1 MSKIQ
6 KCPRCGADVL
16 DGYCYSCGI
25 ELPQT
30 EPDEPQ
36 ISDNPQT
43 AYYEQQNTAYQETQT
58 HAAYNEQQ
66 TVYPNIKVT
75 DDIVYEKPIEEGFF
89 TKYKKMSLGD
99 KLGNYWWFILLSL
112 LFPGFWLVPAV
123 TAVVSLITYKREKLR
138 YILDLAALAL
148 AGLLFFG

>member
-1 MSKIQ
+1 MTSIQ

-25 ELPQT
+25 ELPPR

-36 ISDNPQT
+36 ITNSAPQT
-43 AYYEQQNTAYQETQT
+43 AYGEPQNIHHEQHTAYSEP
-58 HAAYNEQQ
+58 Q

-75 DDIVYEKPIEEGFF
+75 DDIVYEKPIQEDFF
-89 TKYKKMSLGD
+89 TKYNRMTFGD
-99 KLGNYWWFILLSL
+99 KFGKYWWFILLSI
-112 LFPGFWLVPAV
+112 LFPGFWLVPAFIG
-123 TAVVSLITYKREKLR
+123 AASLLSYKKEKSR
-138 YILDLAALAL
+138 FILELGGLTL